1 MPSTV
6 LVTGGAGFIGHH
18 LVRAL
23 LDRGERVVTVD
34 ALTYA
39 AHPDT
44 VAELRD
50 LPGHTL
56 AELDVCDTHG
66 LVDVIDRH
74 RPRAVLHLAAESHV
88 DRSIDDAQAS
98 LRTNVLGTA
107 SVLQAIT
114 RGRARGHVPHDLR
127 LVHVSTDEVFGS
139 LEPGQD
145 PFTED
150 SPIDPRS
157 PYAASKASADHLV
170 RAWGH
175 THGQP
180 AVITWGP
187 NTYGP
192 GQFPEKL
199 VPHMI
204 RRALAGQALPLYGD
218 GQQRRTWVHVDDHV
232 RGLLAALDHGQSGRG
247 YCLGG
252 GDERSNLDLVQQLCA
267 ILDQERPD
275 PDGPHARRITHVAD
289 RPGHDRR
296 YAMDGSRAARELDW
310 APQVCLDPGMLQT
323 VRWYLEHPR
332 ALRPPGYEGGRIGL
346 GQGVA

>member
-1 MPSTV
+1 M
-6 LVTGGAGFIGHH
+6 
-18 LVRAL
+18 
-23 LDRGERVVTVD
+23 
-34 ALTYA
+34 LTYA

-44 VAELRD
+44 VAALRELPR
-50 LPGHTL
+50 HTL
-56 AELDVCDTHG
+56 CELDVCDTAA
-66 LVDVIDRH
+66 LTDVLCRH
-74 RPRAVLHLAAESHV
+74 RVEAVLHLAAESHV
-88 DRSIDDAQAS
+88 DRSIDDAQAF

-107 SVLQAIT
+107 SVLEAIS
-114 RGRARGHVPHDLR
+114 RARSRGAVPDDLR

-139 LEPGQD
+139 LPDDGSV
-145 PFTED
+145 FSED
-150 SPIDPRS
+150 SPVDPRS

-204 RRALAGQALPLYGD
+204 RRALAGQSLPIYGD
-218 GQQRRTWVHVDDHV
+218 GRQRRTWVHVEDHV
-232 RGLLAALDHGQSGRG
+232 AGVLAALDHGRAGQG

-252 GDERSNLDLVQQLCA
+252 GDERANLDLVGQICA
-267 ILDQERPD
+267 ILDEQRPD
-275 PDGPHARRITHVAD
+275 PAGPHARRITHVAD

-296 YAMDGSRAARELDW
+296 YAMDGARAHEELRWKADI
-310 APQVCLDPGMLQT
+310 PLDDGLRDT
-323 VRWYLEHPR
+323 VRWYLERPR
-332 ALRPPGYEGGRIGL
+332 ALRPPGYDGSRLGL

>member
-1 MPSTV
+1 MPDTV
-6 LVTGGAGFIGHH
+6 LVTGGAGFIGAH

-23 LDRGERVVTVD
+23 VGRGLRVITVD

-44 VAELRD
+44 VASLRA
-50 LPGHTL
+50 LPRHHL
-56 AELDVCDTHG
+56 EVLDVTETAA
-66 LVDVIDRH
+66 LTQVLATH
-74 RPRAVLHLAAESHV
+74 RPEAVLHLAAESHV
-88 DRSIDDAQAS
+88 DRSIDDAQAF

-107 SVLQAIT
+107 SVLEAIT
-114 RGRARGHVPHDLR
+114 RARTAGHVPTDLR

-139 LEPGQD
+139 LD
-145 PFTED
+145 DDTSAFTED
-150 SPIDPRS
+150 SPVAPRS

-175 THGQP
+175 THEQP

-204 RRALAGQALPLYGD
+204 RRALDGRSLPIYGD
-218 GQQRRTWVHVDDHV
+218 GRQRRTWVHVDDHV
-232 RGLLAALDHGQSGRG
+232 SGILAALDHGEAGRG

-252 GDERSNLDLVQQLCA
+252 GEERANLELVGALCDL
-267 ILDQERPD
+267 LDAERPD
-275 PDGPHARRITHVAD
+275 PAGSYARRITHVAD

-296 YAMDGSRAARELDW
+296 YAMDGTRAREELGWTAARSLEDGL
-310 APQVCLDPGMLQT
+310 AET
-323 VRWYLEHPR
+323 VRWYLDHPR
-332 ALRPPGYEGGRIGL
+332 VLRPPGYEGERLGL